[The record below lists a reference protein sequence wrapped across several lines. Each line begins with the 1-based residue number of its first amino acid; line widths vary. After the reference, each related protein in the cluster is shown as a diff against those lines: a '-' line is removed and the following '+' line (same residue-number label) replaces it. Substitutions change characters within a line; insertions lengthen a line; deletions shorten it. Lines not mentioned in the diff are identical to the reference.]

1 MISRVITSG
10 FLISL
15 GIVLTIFGFIFSFIL
30 FFYSVPILVIGIF
43 ILFNKEEQIE
53 KIREVRKKR

>member
-1 MISRVITSG
+1 MISKAITGG
-10 FLISL
+10 F
-15 GIVLTIFGFIFSFIL
+15 FIFLGVVLAVLGFVFSFW
-30 FFYSVPILVIGIF
+30 FWAYSVICLLIGLL